1 LETRARKAW
10 PFHYGNDRRVSQVVL
25 YLDSS
30 ALAKLYL
37 LEPESVAV
45 EQAIH
50 ANRPWVVTSRV
61 TYVEIFSVL
70 ARCRRDNRISPAAYR
85 SQKKAFLADWESLQ
99 IVELTAAV
107 LSDADRHIERHA
119 LRGYDAIQLCSALWI
134 GKPSF
139 ACFDHRLLNAALLEG
154 LAAAV

>member
-1 LETRARKAW
+1 M
-10 PFHYGNDRRVSQVVL
+10 L

-37 LEPESVAV
+37 VEPESLSV

-50 ANRPWVVTSRV
+50 TNRPWIATSRV
-61 TYVEIFSVL
+61 TYAEILSVL
-70 ARCRRDNRISPAAYR
+70 ARCQRDKRISPPAYR
-85 SQKKAFLADWESLQ
+85 AQKKAFLADWESFQ
-99 IVELTAAV
+99 VIELTAAV
-107 LSDADRHIERHA
+107 LSDAGRQIERHA

-139 ACFDHRLLNAALLEG
+139 ACFDHRLLNAALSEG
-154 LAAAV
+154 LVAAV